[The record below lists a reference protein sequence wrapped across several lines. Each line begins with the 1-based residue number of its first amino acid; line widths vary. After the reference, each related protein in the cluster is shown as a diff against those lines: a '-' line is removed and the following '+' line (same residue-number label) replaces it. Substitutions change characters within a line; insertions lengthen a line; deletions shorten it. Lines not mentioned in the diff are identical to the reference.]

1 MRWGT
6 IRAMDSASNN
16 DSPRWL
22 WIICIWAT
30 LGVFDATQTIVSM
43 RSQGMHHDWVRMF
56 ITETFT
62 WVPWVLTTP
71 FVIRLGRRYPPASL
85 KPAVWLMHVAV
96 IVAIAIVTGAW
107 SALLELLLQPW
118 RPDFETR
125 PYLHAW
131 ASKSNDNLVPALI
144 VYAFILAASYVLDSK
159 ARLAAQ
165 RTDAARLNEQ
175 LAAARLNAL
184 QRQIEPHFIFN
195 TLNAVAGLVRERKN
209 DAAVSM
215 LVNLSDFLRKVATE
229 FGDHEV
235 ALGQE
240 VETLEKYLKI
250 QEVRF
255 AERLKLELRIPPEL
269 IRARIPSLILQP
281 LVENA
286 IKHGIAKRVQGGVL
300 RVDAARV
307 NDRLTL
313 SVYNDGPLL
322 DGADAAHT
330 GTAKHGIG
338 LANLRTRLA
347 LLYGSEFDLR
357 LENHAGSGVSASVTL
372 PYRES

>member
-1 MRWGT
+1 MQWGT
-6 IRAMDSASNN
+6 IRGMESASNE

-22 WIICIWAT
+22 WIVCIWAT
-30 LGVFDATQTIVSM
+30 LGAFDATQTIVSM
-43 RSQGMHHDWVRMF
+43 RAQGMHHDWVKVF

-62 WVPWVLTTP
+62 WVPWVLATP
-71 FVIRLGRRYPPASL
+71 FVIRLGRRFPPANL
-85 KPAVWLMHVAV
+85 NPAVWLMHVAV
-96 IVAIAIVTGAW
+96 IIAIVIVTGAW
-107 SALLELLLQPW
+107 SALLEMLLQPW
-118 RPDFETR
+118 KPDFATS
-125 PYLHAW
+125 PYLQAW
-131 ASKSNDNLVPALI
+131 ASKSNGNLVPALI

-159 ARLAAQ
+159 ARLAVQ

-175 LAAARLNAL
+175 LSAARLNAL

-195 TLNAVAGLVRERKN
+195 TLNAVVGLVRERKN

-240 VETLEKYLKI
+240 AETLGKYLKI

-255 AERLKLELRIPPEL
+255 AERLKLELRVPPEL
-269 IRARIPSLILQP
+269 ARARIPSLILQP

-286 IKHGIAKRVQGGVL
+286 IKHGIAKRVQGGAL
-300 RVDAARV
+300 CVDAARV
-307 NDRLTL
+307 KNRLIL

-322 DGADAAHT
+322 DAVDGAAER
-330 GTAKHGIG
+330 AKPGIG

-347 LLYGSEFDLR
+347 LLYGGDFDLR
-357 LENHAGSGVSASVTL
+357 LENHAGTGVKASVTL